1 MATQHERYLQDYNV
15 PYGASSER
23 RRFGKNPQGVS
34 IVGDT
39 RSSKPTSTIR
49 KNFSFNPLENWRQ
62 SAIHA
67 SVGMMQPHTP
77 ANIKMHNKAV
87 EHINKM
93 NAAKLA
99 LMPSEGVAKLAH
111 AMVKN
116 RASTM
121 RKGGGKKKSMKSMK
135 SRKSRKSR
143 KTRRN
148 PIHK

>member
-1 MATQHERYLQDYNV
+1 MATKNERYLQDYNV
-15 PYGASSER
+15 PYGASSEL

-39 RSSKPTSTIR
+39 ISSKPTSTIR
-49 KNFSFNPLENWRQ
+49 KNFSFNPLEKLRQ
-62 SAIHA
+62 SAIQSA
-67 SVGMMQPHTP
+67 IYESAEMMKPHTP

-87 EHINKM
+87 AHINAM
-93 NAAKLA
+93 NSGKLTF
-99 LMPSEGVAKLAH
+99 LPSKAVAKLAH

-116 RASTM
+116 RSV
-121 RKGGGKKKSMKSMK
+121 KHNGGKK
-135 SRKSRKSR
+135 KSRKSR